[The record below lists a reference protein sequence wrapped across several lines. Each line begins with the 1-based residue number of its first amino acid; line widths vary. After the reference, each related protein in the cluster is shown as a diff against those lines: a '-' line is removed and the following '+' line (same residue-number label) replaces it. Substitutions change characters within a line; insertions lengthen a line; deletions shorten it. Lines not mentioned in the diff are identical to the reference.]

1 MKCVVY
7 QPASQPT
14 TRLSWKIGAKISW
27 ILVQKWPRK
36 MTKVGWTP
44 KSALKH
50 FFSSKIPQD
59 FELLEQVPESSRQTS
74 NFGRN
79 QYIGT
84 YILSQSA
91 LPRIV
96 SPIQPRRAQYSPLL
110 HSSAQYSPVQLS
122 TAQYSLL
129 QPTTAQYSAVQP
141 STAQCSQ
148 VQHGNPYHPG
158 HFGQPLESPRSPWSV
173 VTLVR

>member
-1 MKCVVY
+1 M
-7 QPASQPT
+7 
-14 TRLSWKIGAKISW
+14 
-27 ILVQKWPRK
+27 
-36 MTKVGWTP
+36 
-44 KSALKH
+44 
-50 FFSSKIPQD
+50 
-59 FELLEQVPESSRQTS
+59 EQVPESSRQTS

-96 SPIQPRRAQYSPLL
+96 SPIQPRRAQYSPLQ

-141 STAQCSQ
+141 STAQCSP
-148 VQHGNPYHPG
+148 VHHGNPYQALTSTRYLTRPELFLLSEPDPDYFQVNIIVKTFRIG
-158 HFGQPLESPRSPWSV
+158 SNQTFLG
-173 VTLVR
+173 